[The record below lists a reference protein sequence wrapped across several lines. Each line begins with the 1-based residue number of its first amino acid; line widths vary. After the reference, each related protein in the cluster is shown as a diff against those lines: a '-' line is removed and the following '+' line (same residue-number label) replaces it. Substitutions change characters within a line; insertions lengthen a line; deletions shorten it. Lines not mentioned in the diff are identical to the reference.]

1 MTYDMCHVFV
11 EQPRLHR
18 VFKIIQ
24 TKILEGG
31 SIPVL
36 DHKHLRA
43 TFLMT
48 EGLLRLT
55 GFADVKCQLKT
66 RDPLCPAAVLST
78 GGLRTK
84 SGDLG

>member
-1 MTYDMCHVFV
+1 M
-11 EQPRLHR
+11 
-18 VFKIIQ
+18 
-24 TKILEGG
+24 
-31 SIPVL
+31 PVL
-36 DHKHLRA
+36 DDKHLRA

-84 SGDLG
+84 SGDLGEDKNLVDFFAAVLDRRDELEEDDRRQQS